1 MNHNQLIDDT
11 LVKSA
16 MERICAKT
24 TEIFLERLARIS
36 NGGGY
41 CFENTLVS
49 FSEHITE
56 EDYDSED
63 YAFLEGKRFQGAYIY
78 CEWAGDPVIMS
89 YQEFYEV
96 LCHYVAIRIANENDE
111 IQSAARKHLN
121 IFKERYHLTS

>member
-1 MNHNQLIDDT
+1 MYQNQFIDDT

-16 MERICAKT
+16 MKRICANMAML
-24 TEIFLERLARIS
+24 FLEHLERIS

-56 EDYDSED
+56 EDYESED
-63 YAFLEGKRFQGAYIY
+63 YAFLKGKRFNGAYIY

-96 LCHYVAIRIANENDE
+96 LFHYVEIRIENENEE
-111 IQSAARKHLN
+111 IKATARKYLN
-121 IFKERYHLTS
+121 QFKERYHLI

>member
-1 MNHNQLIDDT
+1 MYQNQFIDDT

-16 MERICAKT
+16 MKRICANMAML
-24 TEIFLERLARIS
+24 FLEHLERIS

-56 EDYDSED
+56 EDYESED
-63 YAFLEGKRFQGAYIY
+63 YAFLKGKRFNGAYIH

-96 LCHYVAIRIANENDE
+96 LFHYVEIRIENENEE
-111 IQSAARKHLN
+111 IKATARKYLN
-121 IFKERYHLTS
+121 QFKERYHLI

>member
-1 MNHNQLIDDT
+1 MNQNQLIEDT

-56 EDYDSED
+56 EDYESED

-96 LCHYVAIRIANENDE
+96 LCHYVEKRIENENEE
-111 IQSAARKHLN
+111 IKATARGYLKN
-121 IFKERYHLTS
+121 FQERYHLA

>member
-1 MNHNQLIDDT
+1 MNQNQFIDDT

-16 MERICAKT
+16 IERICAKT
-24 TEIFLERLARIS
+24 TEIFLQRLARIS

-49 FSEHITE
+49 FTEHITE
-56 EDYDSED
+56 EDYESED

-96 LCHYVAIRIANENDE
+96 LCHYVEKRIVNENEE
-111 IQSAARKHLN
+111 IKATARNYLN
-121 IFKERYHLTS
+121 HFKERYRLI

>member
-1 MNHNQLIDDT
+1 MNQNQLIDDT

-16 MERICAKT
+16 MKSICANI
-24 TEIFLERLARIS
+24 TEIFLQRLARIS

-56 EDYDSED
+56 EDYESED

-78 CEWAGDPVIMS
+78 CEWAGDPIIMS

-96 LCHYVAIRIANENDE
+96 LCHYVEIRIEKETEE
-111 IQSAARKHLN
+111 IKATARKYLN
-121 IFKERYHLTS
+121 TFKERYNLT